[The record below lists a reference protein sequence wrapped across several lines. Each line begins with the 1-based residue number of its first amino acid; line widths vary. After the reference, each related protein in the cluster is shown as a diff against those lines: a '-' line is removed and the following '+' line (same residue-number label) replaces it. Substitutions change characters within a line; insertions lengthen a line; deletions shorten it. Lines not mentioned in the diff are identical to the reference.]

1 MFRKLKGLFTTF
13 ISSLKNKD
21 IPLSKKL
28 SVGLGEYYEFFLYI
42 IVGVLTTVVNLI
54 VYYVLLNAAGVDPYT
69 STAVAWI
76 VAMVFAFFVN
86 KIWVFKDS
94 DWSFGHA
101 LYQFA
106 AFAAARLISF
116 GLEEL
121 IMFLGIEICH
131 INANVVKIPTQIIVV
146 LVNYVA
152 SKLIIFRKKK
162 KSDGSA
168 GTEEDDPGRKE

>member
-13 ISSLKNKD
+13 ISSLRNKD

-76 VAMVFAFFVN
+76 VAMVFAFSSW
-86 KIWVFKDS
+86 KRYLS
-94 DWSFGHA
+94 TCS
-101 LYQFA
+101 
-106 AFAAARLISF
+106 
-116 GLEEL
+116 
-121 IMFLGIEICH
+121 
-131 INANVVKIPTQIIVV
+131 P
-146 LVNYVA
+146 
-152 SKLIIFRKKK
+152 
-162 KSDGSA
+162 
-168 GTEEDDPGRKE
+168 